1 MCQRKCERHQA
12 NNGFGNSSFT
22 HADITLDCRGGLKLL
37 EKLIAV
43 NKNLNRGELVSEF
56 SKKNFGN
63 ERMKSISA
71 QSVFQGC
78 LL

>member
-12 NNGFGNSSFT
+12 NNDFSNSSFT

-43 NKNLNRGELVSEF
+43 DKDMKRGALVSEF
-56 SKKNFGN
+56 SEPFLAMN
-63 ERMKSISA
+63 E
-71 QSVFQGC
+71 
-78 LL
+78 